1 MVNNDIIKKIR
12 EIEIKSEI
20 VVQDIF
26 AGDYKS
32 VFKGNGI
39 EFDEIREYSEGDEI
53 RDIDWNVT
61 ARQNKPFVKKY
72 REERELNVVL
82 MVDISGSS
90 NFGSVKDKS
99 AELCATLA
107 IAAAKNRD
115 RVGAIFFSD
124 KIDKVIPIKNGK
136 KHALSIIENFLTI
149 DSNGKGTDLET
160 ALGFFEK
167 TFKKRSVLFIISDF
181 LCSNYEKVLK
191 RVSLKHD
198 VILINIVERAQEE
211 IPKGAI
217 FLFEDMESGEL
228 FEVDT
233 SIVPLKVENRLIPNH
248 KNLIK
253 IYSDEDFLKQLKLF
267 FRRRKRLS

>member
-1 MVNNDIIKKIR
+1 MVNSDIIKKIR

-82 MVDISGSS
+82 MIDISGSS
-90 NFGSVKDKS
+90 NFGSVKAKS

-107 IAAAKNRD
+107 IAAAKKSRQS
-115 RVGAIFFSD
+115 R
-124 KIDKVIPIKNGK
+124 
-136 KHALSIIENFLTI
+136 
-149 DSNGKGTDLET
+149 SN
-160 ALGFFEK
+160 
-167 TFKKRSVLFIISDF
+167 LF
-181 LCSNYEKVLK
+181 
-191 RVSLKHD
+191 
-198 VILINIVERAQEE
+198 
-211 IPKGAI
+211 
-217 FLFEDMESGEL
+217 
-228 FEVDT
+228 
-233 SIVPLKVENRLIPNH
+233 
-248 KNLIK
+248 
-253 IYSDEDFLKQLKLF
+253 
-267 FRRRKRLS
+267 